1 MRYSQANCIGS
12 TCYSIASSDCRSFK
26 LRRIIVFSLMNSIF
40 VPFGKTAVFT
50 AGFGWIVLIV
60 TGIGCLSLILHFIF
74 ERQKWFDHPLLSLL
88 AVVMMLTASIIQM
101 PIWLGLLLTA
111 LGTLYFG
118 TQIWRLFTGAYVK
131 F

>member
-1 MRYSQANCIGS
+1 M
-12 TCYSIASSDCRSFK
+12 
-26 LRRIIVFSLMNSIF
+26 FSLMNSIF

-50 AGFGWIVLIV
+50 AGFGWIVLIA
-60 TGIGCLSLILHFIF
+60 TGIGCLSLILHFVF
-74 ERQKWFDHPLLSLL
+74 ERQKWFDHPLISLL
-88 AVVMMLTASIIQM
+88 AVAIMLSAFTIQM

-118 TQIWRLFTGAYVK
+118 TQIWRLLTGSYVK